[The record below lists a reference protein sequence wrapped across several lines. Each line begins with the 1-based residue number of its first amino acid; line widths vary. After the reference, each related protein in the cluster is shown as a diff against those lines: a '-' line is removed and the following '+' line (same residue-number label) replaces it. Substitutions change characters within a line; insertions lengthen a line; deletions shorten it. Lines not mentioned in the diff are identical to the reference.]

1 MTRLPLHER
10 EAFQPVQ
17 MIDLDVGAAPATLH
31 TGLGPDR
38 QPYRRAQLLLR
49 DGHHPL
55 GVRVVDAP
63 DGQVPAEVVR
73 RTVAEVLA
81 GAPRGLDRP
90 LPPTWPASDD
100 LPSVT
105 VLVATRDRPSAL
117 ARCLES
123 LARVDYPRLAVLV
136 VDNTLSGD
144 EARGVVDHA
153 ARGGLDVRWMREP
166 IPGLATAHN
175 AALAALAG
183 DIVAVTDDDVEVDP
197 SWVHAIVDAF
207 VLHPDAG
214 MVTGLIYPARLDN
227 EVQARVEGVG
237 LGKGFIPRR
246 FDLFEHRDAH
256 PLFPLAVGE
265 CGSGANM
272 AFRRTALQEIGG
284 FDLALGAGSPSRG
297 GDDLAAIHD
306 VLLHG
311 LAVVYQPAA
320 IVRHHHPSDPA
331 SLGRQ
336 AFGYGCGLGAYLT
349 RCAIEDPGGLRVL
362 VRAVVP
368 GLRRLLQQETVD
380 RGVGAGRRRGHA
392 ARHLLGLLSG
402 PVGYLRGRRRAR
414 RIAPHVGSLCPTTP
428 GGAR

>member
-1 MTRLPLHER
+1 MTRLTAPR
-10 EAFQPVQ
+10 RGAFRPVQ
-17 MIDLDVGAAPATLH
+17 MIDLDVGAAPGPLRTD
-31 TGLGPDR
+31 LGPDQ
-38 QPYRRAQLLLR
+38 QPYARAQLLLR
-49 DGHHPL
+49 DGHRPL

-73 RTVAEVLA
+73 RTVAEVCA

-90 LPPTWPASDD
+90 WPPTWPAPDD
-100 LPSVT
+100 MPSVT

-123 LARVDYPRLAVLV
+123 LARVDYPRLSVLV
-136 VDNTLSGD
+136 VDNTLTGD
-144 EARGVVDHA
+144 QARGVVDNA
-153 ARGGLDVRWMREP
+153 AQDGLDVRWMREP

-175 AALAALAG
+175 AAMDALGG
-183 DIVAVTDDDVEVDP
+183 DIVAITDDDVEVDP
-197 SWVHAIVDAF
+197 SWVHAIVDTFA
-207 VLHPDAG
+207 LHPDAG

-227 EVQARVEGVG
+227 EVQARVEGAG
-237 LGKGFIPRR
+237 LGKGFLPRR
-246 FDLFEHRDAH
+246 FDLFEHRDAD
-256 PLFPLAVGE
+256 PLFPLAVGA

-320 IVRHHHPSDPA
+320 IVRHHHPSDPT
-331 SLGRQ
+331 SLARQ
-336 AFGYGCGLGAYLT
+336 AYGYGCGLGAYLM
-349 RCAIEDPGGLRVL
+349 RCAVEDPGGLRAL
-362 VRAVVP
+362 VRALGP
-368 GLRRLLQQETVD
+368 GVRRLLQQETVD

-392 ARHLLGLLSG
+392 VRHLLGLLAG
-402 PVGYLRGRRRAR
+402 PAGYLRGRRRAR
-414 RIAPHVGSLCPTTP
+414 RIAPHVGSLCPVP
-428 GGAR
+428 PRGGG